1 MRLGIRLLFAFFL
14 INGIAAFFVLRVF
27 TAEIKPS
34 VREVMEDMMVD
45 TANLLAELA
54 SDDLAA
60 GRLAQ
65 GDTDSAFAR
74 HVRNYVRRPIDA
86 GIWGFAKQSLD
97 YRIYVT
103 DATGRVLFD
112 SQGQAVG
119 QDFSQWRDVARTLR
133 GEYGARMTREVP
145 SDDTSGVM
153 HVAAPVLVQGRI
165 LGVLTVAKPVRTVQR
180 FIDRAERKVLMGGL
194 VLLLLSAAVGVAV
207 TLWMVWN
214 VRRLRDY
221 ALSVQGPADGEHD
234 TLPATA
240 LAVPRVPGEL
250 GDLARAMDRMRTRLQ
265 GHDYIEGY
273 VRALTHELKRPV
285 AAIRG
290 AGELVLLLLSAAVGV
305 AVTLWM
311 VWNVR
316 RLRDYA
322 LSVQGPADGE
332 HDTLPATALAVP
344 RVPGELGD
352 LARAMDRMRT
362 RLQGHDYIEGYV
374 RALTHELKSPV
385 AAIRGAGE
393 LLQEDLPAADRAQ
406 FATQVVQ
413 QSERLQRLIDRL
425 LELSKLEQRQHTEVR
440 SPVSLHDCAS
450 AALASSQARA
460 MQRGLQLTL
469 SGAGAS
475 GPWEAELV
483 TMALTNLLDNAMD
496 FSPAGSIIRIELDGT
511 NVAVQDS
518 GPGVPDY
525 ALPRLGERFFTTARP
540 GGERSGSGLGLA
552 IVRRV
557 MALHGGHLAVRNTQ
571 PGLRVVLEF
580 PAG

>member
-45 TANLLAELA
+45 TANILAELA

-273 VRALTHELKRPV
+273 VRALTH
-285 AAIRG
+285 
-290 AGELVLLLLSAAVGV
+290 
-305 AVTLWM
+305 
-311 VWNVR
+311 
-316 RLRDYA
+316 
-322 LSVQGPADGE
+322 
-332 HDTLPATALAVP
+332 
-344 RVPGELGD
+344 
-352 LARAMDRMRT
+352 
-362 RLQGHDYIEGYV
+362 
-374 RALTHELKSPV
+374 
-385 AAIRGAGE
+385 
-393 LLQEDLPAADRAQ
+393 
-406 FATQVVQ
+406 
-413 QSERLQRLIDRL
+413 
-425 LELSKLEQRQHTEVR
+425 
-440 SPVSLHDCAS
+440 
-450 AALASSQARA
+450 
-460 MQRGLQLTL
+460 
-469 SGAGAS
+469 
-475 GPWEAELV
+475 
-483 TMALTNLLDNAMD
+483 
-496 FSPAGSIIRIELDGT
+496 
-511 NVAVQDS
+511 
-518 GPGVPDY
+518 
-525 ALPRLGERFFTTARP
+525 
-540 GGERSGSGLGLA
+540 
-552 IVRRV
+552 
-557 MALHGGHLAVRNTQ
+557 
-571 PGLRVVLEF
+571 
-580 PAG
+580 

>member
-45 TANLLAELA
+45 TASLLAELA

-60 GRLAQ
+60 GRLEHGGA
-65 GDTDSAFAR
+65 DSAFAR
-74 HVRNYVRRPIDA
+74 QVRSYASRPVDA
-86 GIWGFAKQSLD
+86 AIWGFAKQSLD
-97 YRIYVT
+97 YRIYVM

-112 SQGQAVG
+112 SEGQAVG

-145 SDDTSGVM
+145 SDDATGVM

-165 LGVLTVAKPVRTVQR
+165 AGVLTVAKPVRTVQR

-194 VLLLLSAAVGVAV
+194 LLLLLSAAVGVAV

-221 ALSVQGPADGEHD
+221 ALSVQGPAKGEHD
-234 TLPATA
+234 TPPATA
-240 LAVPRVPGEL
+240 LAVPQVPGEL
-250 GDLARAMDRMRTRLQ
+250 GDLARAMDRMRARL
-265 GHDYIEGY
+265 EG
-273 VRALTHELKRPV
+273 R
-285 AAIRG
+285 
-290 AGELVLLLLSAAVGV
+290 
-305 AVTLWM
+305 
-311 VWNVR
+311 
-316 RLRDYA
+316 
-322 LSVQGPADGE
+322 
-332 HDTLPATALAVP
+332 
-344 RVPGELGD
+344 
-352 LARAMDRMRT
+352 
-362 RLQGHDYIEGYV
+362 DYIEGYV

-393 LLQEDLPAADRAQ
+393 LLQDDLPAADRTQ

-425 LELSKLEQRQHTEVR
+425 LELSKLEQRQHAEAHR
-440 SPVSLHDCAS
+440 PVALHDCART
-450 AALASSQARA
+450 AIAHTQARA
-460 MQRGLQLTL
+460 AQRGVALTL
-469 SGAGAS
+469 TGQGAS

-483 TMALTNLLDNAMD
+483 TLALGNLIDNAID
-496 FSPAGSIIRIELDGT
+496 FAPPGSTVRVELSGPR
-511 NVAVQDS
+511 VAVQDS

-557 MALHGGHLAVRNTQ
+557 MALHGGHMEVRNTA
-571 PGLRVVLEF
+571 PGLRVALVL
-580 PAG
+580 PGG